1 MSHIIVVGGGL
12 AGLSAAH
19 TILERGGSVVVIDK
33 CAFLGGNST
42 KATSGINGALTN
54 TQIGKG
60 VQDSKETFYEDTA
73 KSAGEGL
80 REPLVKTLT
89 YGSGPAVDWLQESFG
104 IDLSLVAFMGAHSKP
119 RTHRGKERFP
129 GAAITMGLM
138 EKFDQM
144 CETQPERARL
154 IVKAEVTQL
163 NSGPDGSVVGCD
175 WVDKDG
181 AVHTEHGPVILST
194 GGFGADFTPD
204 SLLADI
210 EPEWNQLAAWD
221 DVPTSSGRLMN
232 LPTTN
237 GEHCTGDGIKMAQ
250 VVGGATVDM
259 EAVQVHPTG
268 MIHPDNPDAKVRFL
282 AAEALRG
289 VGGILLNGEG
299 RRFVDEL
306 QKRDHVTGRMWNSG
320 YDAFALVLNS
330 ASSAE
335 MNWHVEHYTS
345 RGLMRHASS
354 GAALAEMLGV
364 PAETIAET
372 FANHNHAA
380 ETGEDPDAVAGGST
394 PKTKFVNAHFS
405 MDDEF
410 NVAMV
415 GPVVHYCMG
424 GIEADED
431 GRVLHRDGHVIP
443 GLYSAGEVM
452 GGIHGKNRL
461 GGNSLL
467 DCVVFGRV
475 TGAHASRHL
484 MQLLASGRAATQAA
498 TSGAGLTITVD
509 VGGVKTTINIPNVQ
523 TQTTS
528 SNKRLAALANHVA
541 KPPPPPAVA
550 PAPPAPTIEA
560 AAPTPAPAVTPAPPA
575 PAPATEEGVYTL
587 EQVAAHNTQDDC
599 WTVIT
604 KGDQSF
610 VYDVTEF
617 RSQHPGGS
625 GMIMQVAGKDATEYF
640 FALHREEVLEEV
652 AEDYKIGKL
661 SE

>member
-1 MSHIIVVGGGL
+1 MSQIIVVGGGL

-19 TILERGGSVVVIDK
+19 TILERGGSVLVLDK

-60 VQDSKETFYEDTA
+60 VADSKEIFYQDTA

-104 IDLSLVAFMGAHSKP
+104 IDLSLVAFMGAHSNP

-138 EKFDQM
+138 EKFDSI
-144 CETQPERARL
+144 CEAEPERCRL
-154 IVKAEVTQL
+154 IVKAEVVQL
-163 NSGPDGSVVGCD
+163 NTGPDGTVVGCD
-175 WVDKDG
+175 YVDKG
-181 AVHTEHGPVILST
+181 GTLHSAHGPVILST

-210 EPEWNQLAAWD
+210 ESEWNQLAAFD
-221 DVPTSSGRLMN
+221 DVPSAAGRLMQ

-250 VVGGATVDM
+250 ILGGNTVDM

-268 MIHPDNPDAKVRFL
+268 MIHPDNPNAKVRFL

-364 PAETIAET
+364 PAENIAET
-372 FANHNHAA
+372 FAKYNRAA
-380 ETGEDPDAVAGGST
+380 ETGEDPDAVGGGST

-415 GPVVHYCMG
+415 GPVVHYTMG

-431 GRVLHRDGHVIP
+431 GRVLHKDGHVID

-475 TGAHASRHL
+475 TGAHASSY
-484 MQLLASGRAATQAA
+484 QLAQLSAGVGVAAGAASSDG
-498 TSGAGLTITVD
+498 ITVTVEQD
-509 VGGVKTTINIPNVQ
+509 GVKTIVTVPMSV
-523 TQTTS
+523 TGPEGGGAMPV
-528 SNKRLAALANHVA
+528 AA
-541 KPPPPPAVA
+541 PPVL
-550 PAPPAPTIEA
+550 PAPVLQTF
-560 AAPTPAPAVTPAPPA
+560 T
-575 PAPATEEGVYTL
+575 
-587 EQVAAHNTQDDC
+587 
-599 WTVIT
+599 
-604 KGDQSF
+604 
-610 VYDVTEF
+610 
-617 RSQHPGGS
+617 
-625 GMIMQVAGKDATEYF
+625 
-640 FALHREEVLEEV
+640 LEEV
-652 AEDYKIGKL
+652 AKHNKEDDCWCIINGNVYDITEFLPDHPGGKTAPVLLSGGDATKEFNMLHTPDLLDKYAVDYLIGTCQVDEVAKL
-661 SE
+661 